1 MDFIEGLDMKKFMIG
16 YIFISLLLAVA
27 LYFTTLTLSYNERV
41 YDIFEEISEEAII
54 NQNFDAFVSYQSS
67 KYKNID
73 EIKIGSYMISIYHI
87 LGTEESGHTNQLG
100 FFVLPIGEV
109 RHAVTLDDAFDQTK
123 LVLTNIVSGE
133 AVYDTSNEE
142 AYEHIAVSFG
152 IEKMGYY
159 YYTFNIDTD
168 IELFI
173 KLYDYDG
180 HIINEGSQTFQDQD
194 DLDVDTTFMN
204 GITQKELES
213 LIDQET
219 YIYPKLMR
227 NMTIYIIV
235 DVLFGSLL
243 YFLIKYKKN
252 HL

>member
-1 MDFIEGLDMKKFMIG
+1 MIG

-54 NQNFDAFVSYQSS
+54 HQNFDAFVSYQSS

-73 EIKIGSYMISIYHI
+73 QIETEKYYLSIYHI
-87 LGTEESGHTNQLG
+87 LGTEESGRTNQLG
-100 FFVLPIGEV
+100 FFILPINEV

-123 LVLTNIVSGE
+123 LVLTNLVTSE
-133 AVYDTSNEE
+133 VVYDTSNED

-159 YYTFNIDTD
+159 YYTFNIETD
-168 IELFI
+168 IDLFI
-173 KLYDYDG
+173 QLYDYDG
-180 HIINEGSQTFQDQD
+180 SIIKEVSQAFQYQDNLDADVTFI
-194 DLDVDTTFMN
+194 N
-204 GITQKELES
+204 GITQNELEG